1 MVWTGSGRGKTAQ
14 ISYFSAFDMP
24 KRSYGRKSQN
34 LRTCVCNSESQSRT
48 GVSTG
53 PVGLNKHH
61 EARLITSLVDW
72 YGWTLCAD
80 GNLYNPFNGKEAHA
94 A

>member
-1 MVWTGSGRGKTAQ
+1 MV
-14 ISYFSAFDMP
+14 
-24 KRSYGRKSQN
+24 KRASGRKSQD
-34 LRTCVCNSESQSRT
+34 LRTCVYNSESKSRT

-61 EARLITSLVDW
+61 EARLITSLVEY

-80 GNLYNPFNGKEAHA
+80 GNLYNPFAGEEAHVA
-94 A
+94 

>member
-1 MVWTGSGRGKTAQ
+1 MQPKSLFSRNDFMSTRPYQRSLKTRV
-14 ISYFSAFDMP
+14 P
-24 KRSYGRKSQN
+24 
-34 LRTCVCNSESQSRT
+34 
-48 GVSTG
+48 VSTAGKPSPEQASHPG

-61 EARLITSLVDW
+61 EARLITSLVDF

-80 GNLYNPFNGKEAHA
+80 GNLYNPFNGEEAHA